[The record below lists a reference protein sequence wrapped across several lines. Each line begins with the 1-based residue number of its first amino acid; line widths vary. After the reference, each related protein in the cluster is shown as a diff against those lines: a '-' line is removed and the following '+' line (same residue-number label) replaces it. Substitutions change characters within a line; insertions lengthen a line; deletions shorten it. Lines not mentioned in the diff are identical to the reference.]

1 MWRRLNMRRKHIL
14 VEAPNLDLPPGPPLA
29 GPQPQAKT
37 TPAQDVM
44 SLARVTTEP
53 AHRLLRNFCSDAGEN
68 QKIRLVSLARRT
80 HEQGRLPSMYYD
92 CAADYERGGSTTKQT
107 HQAVALPQNG

>member
-1 MWRRLNMRRKHIL
+1 MWRRLNMRRTHIL

-37 TPAQDVM
+37 TPAQDGDVT
-44 SLARVTTEP
+44 RVTTEP
-53 AHRLLRNFCSDAGEN
+53 AHRLLRNFCSDAVEN
-68 QKIRLVSLARRT
+68 SIRLVSLARRT
-80 HEQGRLPSMYYD
+80 HEQGRLPSKYYD
-92 CAADYERGGSTTKQT
+92 CAAGYERGGSTTKQT

>member
-44 SLARVTTEP
+44 SLASQPNPPIGFYVTFVQMP
-53 AHRLLRNFCSDAGEN
+53 GEN